1 MFKRWGWNV
10 ACPVNLGFDGD
21 SNGASDRRLMKW
33 IDRYEPRLVILR
45 CPRNVWLSQHVS
57 EQGSSQ
63 ERRRARK
70 LKQKH
75 YDFFK
80 IAESVFERQVKRGDD
95 AVLESPDQQTDQ
107 PMTQALEDTS
117 DVEEEE
123 LLEDIPMGDSGRCT
137 WIAYVFMTVPLKP
150 IGEPSM
156 YHPRVG
162 DADSEVARRMRK
174 ITNPRVGQ
182 LVFFWRAEKK
192 KEPSRWVGPGYVV
205 GLQGYNAWVAVG
217 GRCFLVA
224 GEHLREACGDE
235 RHYGDPQIQKS
246 IALFKRVPEEATF
259 EDLTSQPPPTEEP
272 TEIEAQPFSHD
283 VSREVGDPLEG
294 ITDLP
299 RHLAKLAGTVGWT
312 QDELG
317 NPVLVSY
324 QAWAYRTPESK
335 YEGHRL
341 PFRSTWGRFQGEWV
355 WLEKE
360 CKWLELENPHQFLP
374 QAPAEVLITVF
385 HGRTRKDLCLEDVPH
400 FIKRHKGQD
409 NQVNAVQ
416 FGGVMGKNK
425 LKRMMEKE
433 IPYEQIPQHEREIY
447 QQAEEKEWASWR
459 QYESCEYVYRNK
471 NAGLVD
477 EDTCVLIRGL
487 QGVKQGQLLRLLK
500 PVYGRPDAP
509 RAWYEELAKVLVHEL
524 GFIKSQIDPAVFM
537 LRNKDGS
544 LIGCMVVHVD
554 DLMVCHDGSD
564 YAVRVIDKLGK
575 RFPFGTWENVY
586 EKPEGVTYCGKEIK
600 IVKDNDGEHI
610 SLSQNAFL
618 DGRLQE
624 MEIAKER
631 RKSLESLA
639 TPEEMAN
646 YRSVVGSLQWLATQS
661 RPDLCFE
668 TNQLQKR
675 IADLRVHDLFRANK
689 AVREADKNRMQIMFR
704 NLGKDAQLVVYTDA
718 GLYSSL
724 GVEIDERECED
735 VLQSDRSKRLVYSQK
750 GAVVGFVK
758 KGSTDVRGE
767 FSHINVLDWR
777 SSTNKRVIESSFC
790 AETHAALMAIGM
802 GHFCQVLMSE
812 LRFGSD
818 VVGSVED
825 DGWNDLVPM
834 FLVTDCKSIYD
845 TVHKDGQHVSDKSG
859 VIQAVLLRQLLTT
872 RDAPGKSKLL
882 WVPTRHQLA
891 DGLTKG
897 ARGKELREILE
908 QGVTFREQAMKRKAT
923 GQKDSMTGVKAV
935 ELA

>member
-192 KEPSRWVGPGYVV
+192 K
-205 GLQGYNAWVAVG
+205 
-217 GRCFLVA
+217 
-224 GEHLREACGDE
+224 
-235 RHYGDPQIQKS
+235 
-246 IALFKRVPEEATF
+246 
-259 EDLTSQPPPTEEP
+259 
-272 TEIEAQPFSHD
+272 
-283 VSREVGDPLEG
+283 VGDPLEG

-324 QAWAYRTPESK
+324 QAWAYR
-335 YEGHRL
+335 
-341 PFRSTWGRFQGEWV
+341 EWV

-374 QAPAEVLITVF
+374 Q
-385 HGRTRKDLCLEDVPH
+385 
-400 FIKRHKGQD
+400 
-409 NQVNAVQ
+409 
-416 FGGVMGKNK
+416 
-425 LKRMMEKE
+425 
-433 IPYEQIPQHEREIY
+433 
-447 QQAEEKEWASWR
+447 
-459 QYESCEYVYRNK
+459 
-471 NAGLVD
+471 
-477 EDTCVLIRGL
+477 DTCVLIRGL

-872 RDAPGKSKLL
+872 RDAPGKSKHRTKPIIVYSEVATPFSRCRAFCRWLL
-882 WVPTRHQLA
+882 RAGHQTIKVERVRRLRGGIFGWKHKNGPVARPLQDSSYELTDSAEKDVSRLSAGRQEDMDSLDASEHGWARVRTWTRSVRRRHPAGIFACDYLFLPLHHEAERHWSLAVVCRPWAAVNIGQDVHTTTTVAFLDSLRSPSSEKHEAVVLHKLKSYLRSEWQDCTPLSTSFDEGRIQAVAIDVPQQQNSSDCGIYAWEVL
-891 DGLTKG
+891 
-897 ARGKELREILE
+897 
-908 QGVTFREQAMKRKAT
+908 
-923 GQKDSMTGVKAV
+923 
-935 ELA
+935 